1 MIEKVKINKKKLLE
15 NIELK
20 EFMGL
25 EFGSGY
31 EVCARAFMYLDRQN
45 EAIEYFYKAAEQLN
59 VTIKAYKDKKILEN
73 MAKVMH
79 EKANL
84 LRLAGKKVES
94 QKLYKEVKELYEKVL
109 PSDYKKNIERW
120 CTIVT
125 YYADVFFFLK
135 EYEQCIQIGEQVTLN
150 IPISAKYA
158 KAILNKDNEE
168 IKNIVND
175 IIEDGKSTR
184 LSPGTDSNC
193 TTALW
198 DWYEIGLQLLG
209 LPSRID
215 YIKE

>member
-1 MIEKVKINKKKLLE
+1 MEVKINKKKLNE
-15 NIELK
+15 NK
-20 EFMGL
+20 ERKKRQGFMIPGD
-25 EFGSGY
+25 Y
-31 EVCARAFMYLDRQN
+31 EIYARACLYLN
-45 EAIEYFYKAAEQLN
+45 EKEESIEYFNKASNEVDVVIKTYEKRNELEN
-59 VTIKAYKDKKILEN
+59 VVKEKHIKANY
-73 MAKVMH
+73 
-79 EKANL
+79 
-84 LRLAGKKVES
+84 LRLADKKEES